1 MIRKLAENVFMLG
14 NQYFNYLL
22 VGEKKAVLIECGVSA
37 GVMSFRQDWQKLSR
51 PPEIKT
57 LVAMHE
63 HFDHVCGIPDLKAMF
78 PGVPVVAHAKTGR
91 VLNKANVVKGHFQQ
105 DEQMSILLNNWGII
119 RDIPPTPQIDCI
131 PIDEY
136 VAEGDVI
143 PVDGVGNLKVMETPG
158 PHPPWFCGLHGKH

>member
-1 MIRKLAENVFMLG
+1 M
-14 NQYFNYLL
+14 
-22 VGEKKAVLIECGVSA
+22 
-37 GVMSFRQDWQKLSR
+37 
-51 PPEIKT
+51 
-57 LVAMHE
+57 
-63 HFDHVCGIPDLKAMF
+63 CGIPDLKAMF

-136 VAEGDVI
+136 VAEEI
-143 PVDGVGNLKVMETPG
+143 NTVDGVGNLKSNGDPG
-158 PHPPWFCGLHGKH
+158 IARFHSAII